1 MRTVRLGGVR
11 EEVVGG
17 RLPHLALR
25 WPTGPLVAGVT
36 TRALNFGRHTAAPA
50 HAVAAAH
57 AALRAWSADRFAG
70 LVGGVQV
77 HGARLFRADG
87 VAVPEPDGRSGPFTL
102 RVAATDGF
110 VAATPGL
117 LLTIG
122 VADCVPAFLYAPEA
136 GAVALVHAGWRGV
149 AAEIVPGALAAL
161 SESYG
166 VEPGDCAAYWGPAIG
181 PECYPVG
188 EEVVEAIRATS
199 AGPHTDGWVI
209 AGAGGPRVDLRAAL
223 TRQARAAGIDPESIT
238 ASVRCTACD
247 PGLFHSYRR
256 ERGGGGRMVAF
267 AGVPGENLGEEEQLF
282 QRERES
288 P

>member
-1 MRTVRLGGVR
+1 MRAVRAGGVR

-25 WPTGPLVAGVT
+25 WPAGPLVAGVT
-36 TRALNFGRHTAAPA
+36 TRALNFGRHTTAPA

-57 AALRAWSADRFAG
+57 AALRAWSTDRFAG

-87 VAVPEPDGRSGPFTL
+87 VAVPEPEGGCGPFSI
-102 RVAATDGF
+102 RVAGTDGF
-110 VAATPGL
+110 VVARPGL

-122 VADCVPAFLYAPEA
+122 VADCVPVFLYAPEA

-149 AAEIVPGALAAL
+149 AAEIVPRALAIL
-161 SESYG
+161 SAAYG
-166 VEPGDCAAYWGPAIG
+166 VEPGDCGAYWGPAIG

-199 AGPHTDGWVI
+199 AGPRTDGWLI
-209 AGAGGPRVDLRAAL
+209 AGPRVNLRAAL
-223 TRQARAAGIDPESIT
+223 TRQARAAGMDPVAIT
-238 ASVRCTACD
+238 ASTRCTVCD
-247 PGLFHSYRR
+247 SGLFHSYRR

-267 AGVPGENLGEEEQLF
+267 AGLPDQGGPG
-282 QRERES
+282 S